1 MLTSL
6 TIHNY
11 ALIEELHVDFTDGL
25 TMITGE
31 TGAGKSILLGALGLV
46 LGNRADLNSLKD
58 QSKKCVIEAVF
69 KIDNYNL
76 TSFFEEEN
84 IDFEVNTIIR
94 REILPGG
101 NKSRA
106 FINDTPVNLSVLAI
120 LNSYL
125 IDVHSQ
131 NQTTAIIQTAF
142 QFEILDA
149 LANHKPKVES
159 YKRGL
164 ALYKNLQKEFSELL
178 NQQHKAN
185 EQHDYNSFLYNELK
199 IANLKE
205 TEQEELEAL
214 LEKLNHIEVI
224 KQNLGEAI
232 QLSENEEIGID
243 NLLKK
248 FKINIQRVST
258 FAKDYENIYNRFESI
273 FIEYQDIISELEKAF
288 EKLDVD
294 PSEIENLNQR
304 LQLIYTL
311 QKKHHLN
318 SISDLLVLQEELA
331 ENIKIVENASE
342 VIKEKELEIKKVEV
356 QLNQLATEIHQKRLK
371 VIPDLTSQLEYILKQ
386 LGMPN
391 AQFKIVLNLID
402 AFSSNGKD
410 EIEWLFSANK
420 GSNLGALKK
429 VASGGE
435 MSRIMLAIKSVLS
448 NYSNLPTIIFDEIDT
463 GISGEVANKMA
474 EIMQEMATNM
484 QVITI
489 THLPQ
494 IAAKGNHHLKVYKN
508 DEMDI
513 TKTQIRKLS
522 KVERIKELAE
532 MLGGKS
538 ISASAIEH
546 AKELLN

>member
-84 IDFEVNTIIR
+84 IDFEVDTIIR

-101 NKSRA
+101 KSRA

-224 KQNLGEAI
+224 KQNLGDAI

-356 QLNQLATEIHQKRLK
+356 QLNQLAAEIHQKRLK

>member
-84 IDFEVNTIIR
+84 IDFEVDTIIR

-101 NKSRA
+101 KSRA

-224 KQNLGEAI
+224 KQNLGDAI

-304 LQLIYTL
+304 LQLIYSL

-331 ENIKIVENASE
+331 EKIKIVENASE

-402 AFSSNGKD
+402 TFSSNGKD

>member
-6 TIHNY
+6 TIQNY
-11 ALIEELHVDFTDGL
+11 ALIEELQVNFTEGL

-58 QSKKCVIEAVF
+58 VSKKCVIEAVF

-76 TSFFEEEN
+76 SSFFKQEN
-84 IDFEVNTIIR
+84 IDFESETIIR

-101 NKSRA
+101 KSRA
-106 FINDTPVNLSVLAI
+106 FINDTPVNLSILAN
-120 LNSYL
+120 LNALL

-131 NQTTAIIQTAF
+131 NQTTAITQTDF
-142 QFEILDA
+142 QFEILDV
-149 LANHKPKVES
+149 LANQKPKVES

-164 ALYKNLQKEFSELL
+164 ALFKNLQKEFSELL
-178 NQQHKAN
+178 HQQQKAN

-199 IANLKE
+199 NANLKQ
-205 TEQEELEAL
+205 TEQEELEEL

-232 QLSENEEIGID
+232 QLSENEEIGVETS
-243 NLLKK
+243 LKK
-248 FKINIQRVST
+248 IRINIQKIST
-258 FAKDYENIYNRFESI
+258 FAKDYADINNRFESI
-273 FIEYQDIISELEKAF
+273 FIEYQDIITEIENAF

-294 PSEIENLNQR
+294 PEEIENLNQR
-304 LQLIYTL
+304 LQLIYSL

-318 SISDLLVLQEELA
+318 SISDLLILQDKLA
-331 ENIKIVENASE
+331 EKIKIVENASE
-342 VIKEKELEIKKVEV
+342 IIKSKELEINKVDIL
-356 QLNQLATEIHQKRLK
+356 LNQLATEIHQKRIH
-371 VIPDLTSQLEYILKQ
+371 VIPDLTSQLAQILKL

-391 AQFKIVLNLID
+391 AHFQIELALAESFL
-402 AFSSNGKD
+402 SNGKD
-410 EIEWLFSANK
+410 EIEWLFTANK
-420 GSNLGALKK
+420 GGSLGALKK

-435 MSRIMLAIKSVLS
+435 MSRIMLAIKSILS
-448 NYSNLPTIIFDEIDT
+448 NYSKLPTIIFDEIDT

-474 EIMQEMATNM
+474 EIMQQMAVNM

-494 IAAKGNHHLKVYKN
+494 IAAKGAHQFKVFKK
-508 DEMDI
+508 EDI
-513 TKTQIRKLS
+513 DKTKTQIRKLT
-522 KVERIKELAE
+522 KEERIEELAE
-532 MLGGKS
+532 MLGGK
-538 ISASAIEH
+538 IITTSAIEH

>member
-6 TIHNY
+6 NIHNY
-11 ALIEELHVDFTDGL
+11 ALIEELHVDFTEGL

-58 QSKKCVIEAVF
+58 TSKKCVIEAVF
-69 KIDNYNL
+69 QLDNYDL
-76 TSFFEEEN
+76 ATFFKEEN
-84 IDFEVNTIIR
+84 LDYESATIIR
-94 REILPGG
+94 REILSGG
-101 NKSRA
+101 KSRA
-106 FINDTPVNLSVLAI
+106 FINDTPVNLSVLTT

-131 NQTTAIIQTAF
+131 NQTTAITQTAF

-149 LANHKPKVES
+149 LANHKNKVES

-164 ALYKNLQKEFSELL
+164 TLYKNLQKELAALL
-178 NQQHKAN
+178 LQQQNAN
-185 EQHDYNSFLYNELK
+185 EQYDYNSFILNELTA
-199 IANLKE
+199 ANLKE
-205 TEQEELEAL
+205 TEQEDLEAL
-214 LEKLNHIEVI
+214 LEKLNHVEEI

-232 QLSENEEIGID
+232 QVSENEEIG
-243 NLLKK
+243 LEASLKK
-248 FKINIQRVST
+248 FRVNIQKIST
-258 FAKDYENIYNRFESI
+258 YAKDYEDIASRFESI
-273 FIEYQDIISELEKAF
+273 FIEFQDILSEIETAF

-294 PSEIENLNQR
+294 PAEIEYLNQR
-304 LQLIYTL
+304 LQLIYSL

-318 SISDLLVLQEELA
+318 SISDLLVLQDELA
-331 ENIKIVENASE
+331 EKIKVVENASE
-342 VIKEKELEIKKVEV
+342 VIKEKEIAIKKVEE
-356 QLNQLATEIHQKRLK
+356 QLHQLAVEIHQNRQKA
-371 VIPDLTSQLEYILKQ
+371 IPILTSQLEDILKH

-391 AQFKIVLNLID
+391 AQFQIVLNLSET
-402 AFSSNGKD
+402 FSSNGKD
-410 EIEWLFSANK
+410 ELEWLFSANK
-420 GSNLGALKK
+420 GTNLGELKK

-448 NYSNLPTIIFDEIDT
+448 KYTKLPTIIFDEIDT

-474 EIMQEMATNM
+474 EIMQQMADNM

-494 IAAKGNHHLKVYKN
+494 IAAKGVHQFKVFKM
-508 DEMDI
+508 DDVDI

-522 KVERIKELAE
+522 KEERIEELAE

-546 AKELLN
+546 AKQLLS

>member
-6 TIHNY
+6 NIQNY
-11 ALIEELHVDFTDGL
+11 ALIEELQVDFTEGL

-58 QSKKCVIEAVF
+58 TTKKCVIEAVF
-69 KIDNYNL
+69 QLDSYDL
-76 TSFFEEEN
+76 ASFFQDEN
-84 IDFEVNTIIR
+84 LDYESSTIIR

-101 NKSRA
+101 KSRA
-106 FINDTPVNLSVLAI
+106 FINDSPVNLSVLAD

-131 NQTTAIIQTAF
+131 NQTTAITQTAF

-149 LANHKPKVES
+149 LANHKNKVES

-164 ALYKNLQKEFSELL
+164 RLYKYLQKELEVLL
-178 NQQHKAN
+178 LQQQKAT
-185 EQHDYNSFLYNELK
+185 EQYDYNTFICNELAA
-199 IANLKE
+199 ANLKE
-205 TEQEELEAL
+205 TEQETLEEL
-214 LEKLNHIEVI
+214 LEKLNHVEEI
-224 KQNLGEAI
+224 KQNLGAMI
-232 QLSENEEIGID
+232 QLTEIDEIGIIAS
-243 NLLKK
+243 LKK
-248 FKINIQRVST
+248 FRVHLQKNST
-258 FAKDYENIYNRFESI
+258 YAKDYENIASRFESI
-273 FIEYQDIISELEKAF
+273 FIEFQDIVSEIETAF

-294 PSEIENLNQR
+294 PAAIEQLNER
-304 LQLIYTL
+304 LQLIYAL
-311 QKKHHLN
+311 QKKHHVK
-318 SISDLLVLQEELA
+318 SIAELLMLQDELT
-331 ENIKIVENASE
+331 EKIKVVENATE
-342 VIKEKELEIKKVEV
+342 VIKEKEVEIQKVEQ
-356 QLNQLATEIHQKRLK
+356 QLHQLALEIHQNRLK
-371 VIPDLTSQLEYILKQ
+371 VIPNLTQQLAQILQQ

-391 AQFKIVLNLID
+391 AQFQIVLNLLD
-402 AFSSNGKD
+402 TFSSIGKD
-410 EIEWLFSANK
+410 EIAWMFSANK
-420 GSNLGALKK
+420 GTNLGELKK

-448 NYSNLPTIIFDEIDT
+448 KYTKLPTIIFDEIDT

-474 EIMQEMATNM
+474 EIMQQMAVNM

-494 IAAKGNHHLKVYKN
+494 IAAKGTHQFKVFKS
-508 DEMDI
+508 DDLDI

-522 KVERIKELAE
+522 KQERITELAE

-546 AKELLN
+546 AKQLLS

>member
-11 ALIEELHVDFTDGL
+11 ALIEELHVDFTEGL

-31 TGAGKSILLGALGLV
+31 TGTGKSILLGALGLV

-58 QSKKCVIEAVF
+58 HSKKCVIEAVF

-76 TSFFEEEN
+76 TTFFQEEN
-84 IDFEVNTIIR
+84 IDFEVDTIIR

-101 NKSRA
+101 KSRA

-131 NQTTAIIQTAF
+131 NQTTSITQKEF

-164 ALYKNLQKEFSELL
+164 ALFKNLQKEFSELL

-199 IANLKE
+199 IADLKV
-205 TEQEELEAL
+205 TEQEELEEL

-258 FAKDYENIYNRFESI
+258 YAKDYENLYNRFESI
-273 FIEYQDIISELEKAF
+273 FIEFQDIISELERAF

-294 PSEIENLNQR
+294 PAEIENLNQR
-304 LQLIYTL
+304 LQLIYSL

-331 ENIKIVENASE
+331 EKIKIVENASE

-356 QLNQLATEIHQKRLK
+356 QLNQLAAEIHQKRLK
-371 VIPDLTSQLEYILKQ
+371 VISDLTSQLEYILKQ

-391 AQFKIVLNLID
+391 AQFKIVLNVID

-420 GSNLGALKK
+420 GSNLGELKK

>member
-11 ALIEELHVDFTDGL
+11 ALIEELHVDFTEGL

-58 QSKKCVIEAVF
+58 ISKKCVIEAVF
-69 KIDNYNL
+69 RIDNYNL
-76 TSFFEEEN
+76 SSFFQEEN
-84 IDFEVNTIIR
+84 IDFELETIIR

-101 NKSRA
+101 KSRA
-106 FINDTPVNLSVLAI
+106 FINDTPVNLTVLSA
-120 LNSYL
+120 LNSFL

-131 NQTTAIIQTAF
+131 NQTLAITQKDF

-164 ALYKNLQKEFSELL
+164 VLFKNLQKEYSELL
-178 NQQHKAN
+178 TQQNKAN
-185 EQHDYNSFLYNELK
+185 EQHDYNSFLFNELA

-205 TEQEELEAL
+205 TEQEELEEL
-214 LEKLNHIEVI
+214 LERLNHIEVI
-224 KQNLGEAI
+224 KQNLGDAI

-243 NLLKK
+243 LSLKK
-248 FKINIQRVST
+248 FKINIQRISSY
-258 FAKDYENIYNRFESI
+258 ARDYEDIYNRFESI
-273 FIEYQDIISELEKAF
+273 FIEYQDILSEIENAF

-294 PSEIENLNQR
+294 PLEIENLNQR
-304 LQLIYTL
+304 LQLIYSL

-318 SISDLLVLQEELA
+318 SISDLLVLQDELA
-331 ENIKIVENASE
+331 EKIKIVENASE
-342 VIKEKELEIKKVEV
+342 VIKEKELEIKNVEV
-356 QLNQLATEIHQKRLK
+356 QLNQLALEIHQKRLI
-371 VIPDLTSQLEYILKQ
+371 VIPDLTSQLEFILKQ

-391 AQFKIVLNLID
+391 AQFQIVLNLIET
-402 AFSSNGKD
+402 FSSNGKD

-420 GSNLGALKK
+420 GSNLGELRK

-448 NYSNLPTIIFDEIDT
+448 NYSKLPTIIFDEIDT

-474 EIMQEMATNM
+474 EIMQQMASNM

-494 IAAKGNHHLKVYKN
+494 IAAKGVHHFKVFKM
-508 DEMDI
+508 DEMDK

-522 KVERIKELAE
+522 KEERIEELAE
-532 MLGGKS
+532 MLGGKL

>member
-1 MLTSL
+1 
-6 TIHNY
+6 
-11 ALIEELHVDFTDGL
+11 
-25 TMITGE
+25 
-31 TGAGKSILLGALGLV
+31 
-46 LGNRADLNSLKD
+46 
-58 QSKKCVIEAVF
+58 
-69 KIDNYNL
+69 
-76 TSFFEEEN
+76 
-84 IDFEVNTIIR
+84 
-94 REILPGG
+94 
-101 NKSRA
+101 
-106 FINDTPVNLSVLAI
+106 
-120 LNSYL
+120 
-125 IDVHSQ
+125 
-131 NQTTAIIQTAF
+131 
-142 QFEILDA
+142 
-149 LANHKPKVES
+149 
-159 YKRGL
+159 
-164 ALYKNLQKEFSELL
+164 
-178 NQQHKAN
+178 
-185 EQHDYNSFLYNELK
+185 
-199 IANLKE
+199 
-205 TEQEELEAL
+205 
-214 LEKLNHIEVI
+214 
-224 KQNLGEAI
+224 
-232 QLSENEEIGID
+232 
-243 NLLKK
+243 
-248 FKINIQRVST
+248 
-258 FAKDYENIYNRFESI
+258 
-273 FIEYQDIISELEKAF
+273 
-288 EKLDVD
+288 
-294 PSEIENLNQR
+294 
-304 LQLIYTL
+304 
-311 QKKHHLN
+311 KHHLN

-356 QLNQLATEIHQKRLK
+356 QLNQLAAEIHQKRLK